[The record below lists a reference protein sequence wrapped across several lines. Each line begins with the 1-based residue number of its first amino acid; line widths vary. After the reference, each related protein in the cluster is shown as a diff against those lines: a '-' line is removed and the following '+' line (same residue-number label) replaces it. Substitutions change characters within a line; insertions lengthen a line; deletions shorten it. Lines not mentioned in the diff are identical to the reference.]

1 MLFAAAKKKELKTID
16 DGRTKESSPTARK
29 GVEASAPCVFLFP
42 SPSGPSKAAYAC
54 GSRASGLKCAWN
66 ELKTAAR
73 RPKARAAW
81 VPLARERRCCSGV
94 RRRRRPLRRASKGIG
109 CPRPQR
115 RRRRNGGAPSPF
127 LPLVALLTLRACRA
141 RRGGGVPQRGGSSER
156 RRWSERG
163 RSCIPLA
170 AVFFPPPRRLWRQSS
185 RAKTERRLKPTC
197 SCSLSRSLYKQRANN
212 RSVWTLLERRP
223 SSTSS
228 SSGKGEEGEK
238 RKGRKSSNYLS
249 LLDYVSINRASRVDF
264 FFLVCKNAH
273 THAPLILF
281 SVHTCSPN
289 RCFKQ
294 RDRHDHPHDR

>member
-1 MLFAAAKKKELKTID
+1 M
-16 DGRTKESSPTARK
+16 
-29 GVEASAPCVFLFP
+29 
-42 SPSGPSKAAYAC
+42 AAYPKGGEA
-54 GSRASGLKCAWN
+54 ASEG
-66 ELKTAAR
+66 
-73 RPKARAAW
+73 
-81 VPLARERRCCSGV
+81 
-94 RRRRRPLRRASKGIG
+94 
-109 CPRPQR
+109 
-115 RRRRNGGAPSPF
+115 GGANE
-127 LPLVALLTLRACRA
+127 A
-141 RRGGGVPQRGGSSER
+141 E
-156 RRWSERG
+156 
-163 RSCIPLA
+163 
-170 AVFFPPPRRLWRQSS
+170 AVFHVQQFFFPPPRRRWRQSS

-212 RSVWTLLERRP
+212 RSVWMLLERRP

-249 LLDYVSINRASRVDF
+249 LLDYVSINRASRGDF